1 MDFVQ
6 AGTGKEYMRR
16 KRRVQELESS
26 GGVVYRFRD
35 GKFDIA
41 LCGRNYPPIWGLPKG
56 TPESDET
63 QLETALREV
72 QEETG
77 LEVEEQKFID
87 SIEYWFVRAQD
98 GARCHKMVHFYLM
111 TAVGGDMSLH
121 DHEFDV
127 VKWLPLDEALDS
139 LTYEN
144 EVKIVQKGI
153 SLVEE
158 KS

>member
-1 MDFVQ
+1 
-6 AGTGKEYMRR
+6 MRR

-26 GGVVYRFRD
+26 GGLVYRIRD
-35 GKFDIA
+35 GVFDVA

-56 TPESDET
+56 TPEPGET

-77 LEVEEQKFID
+77 LEVEEQEFID

-98 GARCHKMVHFYLM
+98 GVRCHKMVHFYLM

-127 VKWLPLDEALDS
+127 VKWSPIDEALKS

-144 EVKIVQKGI
+144 EVNIVQKGI
-153 SLVEE
+153 SLV
-158 KS
+158 KTNSRGRG